1 MSQRF
6 SFLTLYN
13 TQTPPPE
20 AAGAAVEEAVG
31 AEALQAAVVQSAV
44 GDNMEKTSIRL

>member
-20 AAGAAVEEAVG
+20 AVGAVEEVAG
-31 AEALQAAVVQSAV
+31 AEALQAVAVQSAV
-44 GDNMEKTSIRL
+44 GDNMARPSVRL